1 MKSSIITES
10 VSALLLCS
18 ILCVCATAC
27 SVNTND
33 SVGDE
38 NLQKALNF
46 CFVCSDSSK
55 YYLNLIDTISISKND
70 RPYYDFLIYSI
81 RSINNIRIL
90 DVAKVDK
97 MIAFFES
104 KKDYY
109 YAGEAAYLEAI
120 YYHRLD
126 KMKMASCFKE
136 SEHYFLLSGKE
147 PPLLISLNINSCLAY
162 AFYLDNMKSEATKY
176 ALQALPYAEKL
187 GNPFPLSDIYRDLL
201 SNASDSVGRKQI
213 DEYYNKGLFYARQQP
228 DSVMSYE
235 LQYIYAQ
242 KYSLDKV
249 KKLEVAKSSCTKTR
263 LRNMAYNV
271 ADFYLEEHQ
280 LDSAVKYLN
289 ILGTENNMTL
299 ETKDKYLEL
308 ESRLLYEKKDYKYAY
323 DKLSELYNIK
333 KLREDTTQLAGTYVT
348 VRHSDEMY
356 EQEEILKEQAK
367 TQIHRVILI
376 TLIVV
381 LTLAFVI
388 ALLLLLYYKEQK
400 RLQLVKNE
408 NLQTKHELALQQEQA
423 KIDRMAAELKAMQD
437 VLKEKLR
444 QRLEITKRLQIDVLK
459 GQTTDKL
466 PQWVQ
471 QLLNDYTF
479 TDKSKWKAFRQEYN
493 HATNNELDR
502 LQKEYP
508 SLTEADIQYI
518 ALSKLELNVEE
529 MCILLGC
536 TNRTIW
542 NKKQIVRTK
551 LGLPVSPGRASK
563 A

>member
-1 MKSSIITES
+1 MKGSIITDF
-10 VSALLLCS
+10 VRVLLLCS
-18 ILCVCATAC
+18 ILCICSTAC
-27 SVNTND
+27 SVKSSN
-33 SVGDE
+33 SVSDE
-38 NLQKALNF
+38 NLQKALEY

-55 YYLNLIDTISISKND
+55 YYLNLIDTISISEND

-81 RSINNIRIL
+81 GSIKKIKTL
-90 DVAKVDK
+90 DIDKVDE
-97 MIAFFES
+97 IISIFVS

-120 YYHRLD
+120 YYHRTD
-126 KMKMASCFKE
+126 KMNMARCFKE

-147 PPLLISLNINSCLAY
+147 PPLLISLNLYSCLAY
-162 AFYLDNMKSEATKY
+162 AFYLDNMKSESTEY
-176 ALQALPYAEKL
+176 ALRALPYAEKL

-348 VRHSDEMY
+348 VRHYDEMY

-400 RLQLVKNE
+400 RLQLVENE

-444 QRLEITKRLQIDVLK
+444 QRLEITKRLQIDALK

-479 TDKSKWKAFRQEYN
+479 TDKSKWEAFRQEYN

-551 LGLPVSPGRASK
+551 LGLPVSPGRANK